1 MKFDRNSIKT
11 ILLIDLIIICS
22 FAVIIP
28 LFLDFFG
35 LSIKLVFIT
44 FIGNFLIISTF
55 IITIIDLF
63 YLLKLKRNSYLL
75 SSLSMSLTLS
85 FFLLLE
91 YCFLSDNFDII
102 YVWSYS
108 NTTLPLIYKFVAIW
122 AGEAG
127 SIMTWMVF
135 NTIIIFLYRLKNQ
148 NKDDIVFILSTIASL
163 LISSIFLIILF
174 IYNPF
179 QAETPISF
187 PNGFGLNPLLISPF
201 MIWHPL
207 FTFIAYAI
215 FLIPFTVSIIR
226 MLRPKLSIQ
235 NPYQKSFNDISLKFG
250 WLVLTLS
257 IGLGA
262 YWAKIALTWGRYWGW
277 DPVEI
282 VSLVPWFFSTAY
294 FHTIT
299 FKKNNSKL
307 VKINVI
313 LIFLSIIFSTLITRG
328 GGLTSLH
335 AFTGESNLIIWAL
348 IIGLIVLV
356 FSLYVIYETINTLSE
371 NYKKTR
377 LFLDYLSYLCL
388 FMLAFVCIF
397 GLLISPL
404 TYFLSLISNINI
416 LYVGTDYFILTTL
429 LLASVLAASLVFC
442 SLYGRYKLIVIV
454 VILVIGGILQ
464 TILSF
469 VIFFTSGVW
478 INPVISI
485 FIIALLSSILKLIK
499 DFDKNKDLKQYFRIN
514 SKTYVHIGLSLI
526 LIGTLIDPG
535 VWIFQDIF
543 YISGFIFFM
552 GGMIPSIFIFFFLR
566 RNKSTQKSLE

>member
-1 MKFDRNSIKT
+1 MRFNHYSLKK
-11 ILLIDLIIICS
+11 ILLIDLI
-22 FAVIIP
+22 VILSIVIVIP
-28 LFLDFFG
+28 LVLSLFG
-35 LSIKLVFIT
+35 LNIKILVISFL
-44 FIGNFLIISTF
+44 GNILIISTI
-55 IITIIDLF
+55 IITIIDIF
-63 YLLKLKRNSYLL
+63 YLLKVKRNFYLL
-75 SSLSMSLTLS
+75 SSLSMSFTISL
-85 FFLLLE
+85 FLLLE
-91 YCFLSDNFDII
+91 YCFLNDYYDFV

-108 NTTLPLIYKFVAIW
+108 KSTLPIIYKIVAIW

-127 SIMTWMVF
+127 SIMTWMLF
-135 NTIIIFLYRLKNQ
+135 NSIIIFFYRLKNQ
-148 NKDDIVFILSTIASL
+148 NKDDITFIISVIFSL
-163 LISSIFLIILF
+163 AISSVFLTILF
-174 IYNPF
+174 SYNPF
-179 QAETPISF
+179 QTETPIIF
-187 PNGFGLNPLLISPF
+187 PNGLGLNPLLISPF
-201 MIWHPL
+201 MIWHPF

-215 FLIPFTVSIIR
+215 FLIPFTVSLIR
-226 MLRPKLSIQ
+226 MLKPNISLQ
-235 NPYQKSFNDISLKFG
+235 NQYQKSFYDFSLKFG

-262 YWAKIALTWGRYWGW
+262 YWAKTALTWGRYWGW

-282 VSLVPWFFSTAY
+282 VSLIPWFFSTAY
-294 FHTIT
+294 FHTKS

-313 LIFLSIIFSTLITRG
+313 LIFLSVIFSTLITRG

-348 IIGLIVLV
+348 IVGSILV
-356 FSLYVIYETINTLSE
+356 GCSLYVIYETFNSLSE

-377 LFLDYLSYLCL
+377 LFFDYLSYFCL

-404 TYFLSLISNINI
+404 TYFLSLFSNINV
-416 LYVGTDYFILTTL
+416 LYVGTDYFILTTII
-429 LLASVLAASLVFC
+429 LASVLATSLVFC
-442 SLYGRYKLIVIV
+442 SLYGTYKLKVIAM
-454 VILVIGGILQ
+454 ILVIGGIVQ

-469 VIFFTSGVW
+469 VIFSIYGVW

-499 DFDKNKDLKQYFRIN
+499 DFDKNTSLKQYFRIN
-514 SKTYVHIGLSLI
+514 SKTYVHVGLSLI

-535 VWIFQDIF
+535 VLIFQDIF

-552 GGMIPSIFIFFFLR
+552 SGIIPSIFILLFLR
-566 RNKSTQKSLE
+566 RNKLKQKFIE

>member
-1 MKFDRNSIKT
+1 MKFDRKSIKT
-11 ILLIDLIIICS
+11 ILLIDLIVIFS
-22 FAVIIP
+22 FVVVIP

-35 LSIKLVFIT
+35 LSIKLLVIST
-44 FIGNFLIISTF
+44 IGNFLIISTF

-63 YLLKLKRNSYLL
+63 YLLRLKRNNYLL
-75 SSLSMSLTLS
+75 SSLSMTLTIS

-91 YCFLSDNFDII
+91 YCFLNDYFDII

-108 NTTLPLIYKFVAIW
+108 EATLPFIYKFVAIW

-135 NTIIIFLYRLKNQ
+135 NTIIIFFYRLKNQ
-148 NKDDIVFILSTIASL
+148 DKSDLVFVFSTIISL

-179 QAETPISF
+179 QTETPIFF
-187 PNGFGLNPLLISPF
+187 PNGLGLNSLLRSPF

-207 FTFIAYAI
+207 FTFIGYAV

-226 MLRPKLSIQ
+226 VLKPNLSLQ
-235 NPYQKSFNDISLKFG
+235 NPYQKSFYDFSLKFG

-282 VSLVPWFFSTAY
+282 VSLIPWFFSTAY

-348 IIGLIVLV
+348 IFGLIVLV
-356 FSLYVIYETINTLSE
+356 FSLYVIFETIDTLSE
-371 NYKKTR
+371 NYKKAR
-377 LFLDYLSYLCL
+377 LFFNYLSYLSL

-404 TYFLSLISNINI
+404 TYFLSLFSNINV
-416 LYVGTDYFILTTL
+416 LYVGTDYFISTTL
-429 LLASVLAASLVFC
+429 LLASVLAVSLVFC
-442 SLYGRYKLIVIV
+442 SLYGKYKLKVIAT
-454 VILVIGGILQ
+454 ILVIGGIVQ
-464 TILSF
+464 TIFSF
-469 VIFFTSGVW
+469 VLLFIFGVW

-485 FIIALLSSILKLIK
+485 IIVALLSSILKLIK
-499 DFDKNKDLKQYFRIN
+499 DFDKNAGLKQYLRIN

-535 VWIFQDIF
+535 IWIFEDIF
-543 YISGFIFFM
+543 YISGFIFFLS
-552 GGMIPSIFIFFFLR
+552 GIIPSILILFFLR
-566 RNKSTQKSLE
+566 RNKSKQKSIE

>member
-1 MKFDRNSIKT
+1 MKIDLYSLKKIF
-11 ILLIDLIIICS
+11 LIDLI
-22 FAVIIP
+22 VILSIVVVIP
-28 LFLDFFG
+28 LVLDLFG
-35 LSIKLVFIT
+35 LNVKILVIS
-44 FIGNFLIISTF
+44 FIGNLLIISTI

-63 YLLKLKRNSYLL
+63 YLLKFKRNIYLL
-75 SSLSMSLTLS
+75 SSLSMAFSISLFS
-85 FFLLLE
+85 LLE
-91 YCFLSDNFDII
+91 YCFVNDYFDII
-102 YVWSYS
+102 YVWSHS
-108 NTTLPLIYKFVAIW
+108 ETSLPLIYKFVAIW

-135 NTIIIFLYRLKNQ
+135 TSIVIFFYRLKNQ
-148 NKDDIVFILSTIASL
+148 NREDIVFLLSTIISI
-163 LISSIFLIILF
+163 LISSVFLIILF

-179 QAETPISF
+179 QIETPILF
-187 PNGFGLNPLLISPF
+187 PNGLGLNSLLISPF
-201 MIWHPL
+201 MIWHPF

-215 FLIPFTVSIIR
+215 FLIPFSVSIIR
-226 MLRPKLSIQ
+226 VIRPNLTLQ
-235 NPYQKSFNDISLKFG
+235 NPYQKSFYDFSLKFG

-277 DPVEI
+277 DPVET
-282 VSLVPWFFSTAY
+282 VSLIPWFFSTAY
-294 FHTIT
+294 FHTIA
-299 FKKNNSKL
+299 FKKTNSKL
-307 VKINVI
+307 VKINGV
-313 LIFLSIIFSTLITRG
+313 LIFMSIIFSTLITRG

-335 AFTGESNLIIWAL
+335 AFTGESNLIIWT
-348 IIGLIVLV
+348 LIVGSILV
-356 FSLYVIYETINTLSE
+356 ACSLYVIYETINSLSE

-388 FMLAFVCIF
+388 FMLAFVCTF

-404 TYFLSLISNINI
+404 TYFLSLFSNINV

-429 LLASVLAASLVFC
+429 IIASVLAISLVFC
-442 SLYGRYKLIVIV
+442 SLYRIYKLKVIAM
-454 VILVIGGILQ
+454 ILVIGGIVQ

-469 VIFFTSGVW
+469 VIFSIYSIW

-485 FIIALLSSILKLIK
+485 FIVALLSSILKLIK
-499 DFDKNKDLKQYFRIN
+499 DFDKNISLKQYFRIN

-535 VWIFQDIF
+535 VLIFQDIF

-552 GGMIPSIFIFFFLR
+552 SGIIPSIFIFFFLG
-566 RNKSTQKSLE
+566 RNKLKLKPIE

>member
-1 MKFDRNSIKT
+1 MKFDRKSIKT
-11 ILLIDLIIICS
+11 ILLIDLIVIFS
-22 FAVIIP
+22 FVVVIP

-35 LSIKLVFIT
+35 LSIKLLVIST
-44 FIGNFLIISTF
+44 IGNFLIISTF

-63 YLLKLKRNSYLL
+63 YLLRLKRNNYLL
-75 SSLSMSLTLS
+75 SSLSMTLTIS

-91 YCFLSDNFDII
+91 YCFLNDYFDII

-108 NTTLPLIYKFVAIW
+108 EATLPFIYKFVAIW

-135 NTIIIFLYRLKNQ
+135 NTIIIFFYRLKNQ
-148 NKDDIVFILSTIASL
+148 DKSDLVFVFSTIISL

-179 QAETPISF
+179 QTETPIFF
-187 PNGFGLNPLLISPF
+187 PNGLGLNSLLRSPF

-207 FTFIAYAI
+207 FTFIGYAV

-226 MLRPKLSIQ
+226 VLKPNLSLQ
-235 NPYQKSFNDISLKFG
+235 NPYQKSFYDFSLKFG

-282 VSLVPWFFSTAY
+282 VSLIPWFFSTAY

-348 IIGLIVLV
+348 IFGLIVLV
-356 FSLYVIYETINTLSE
+356 FSLYVIFETIDTLSE
-371 NYKKTR
+371 NYKKAR
-377 LFLDYLSYLCL
+377 LFFNYLSYLSL

-404 TYFLSLISNINI
+404 TYFLSLFSNINV
-416 LYVGTDYFILTTL
+416 LYVGTDYFISTTL
-429 LLASVLAASLVFC
+429 LLASVLAVSLVFC
-442 SLYGRYKLIVIV
+442 SLYGKYKLKVIAT
-454 VILVIGGILQ
+454 ILVIGGIVQ
-464 TILSF
+464 TIFSF
-469 VIFFTSGVW
+469 VLLFIFGVW

-485 FIIALLSSILKLIK
+485 IIVALLSSILKLIK
-499 DFDKNKDLKQYFRIN
+499 DFDKNAGLKQYLRIN

-526 LIGTLIDPG
+526 LI
-535 VWIFQDIF
+535 
-543 YISGFIFFM
+543 
-552 GGMIPSIFIFFFLR
+552 
-566 RNKSTQKSLE
+566 

>member
-1 MKFDRNSIKT
+1 MT
-11 ILLIDLIIICS
+11 ILLVDLIVIFS
-22 FAVIIP
+22 FVVVIP

-35 LSIKLVFIT
+35 LSIKLLVIST
-44 FIGNFLIISTF
+44 IGNFLIISTF
-55 IITIIDLF
+55 IITIIDLL
-63 YLLKLKRNSYLL
+63 YLLKFKRNNYLL
-75 SSLSMSLTLS
+75 SSLSMTLTIS

-91 YCFLSDNFDII
+91 YCFLNDFFDII
-102 YVWSYS
+102 YVWRYS
-108 NTTLPLIYKFVAIW
+108 EATLSFIYKFVAIW

-135 NTIIIFLYRLKNQ
+135 NTIIIFFYRLKNQ
-148 NKDDIVFILSTIASL
+148 NKNDLVFVFSTIISL

-179 QAETPISF
+179 QTETPILF
-187 PNGFGLNPLLISPF
+187 PNGLGLNSLLRSPF

-207 FTFIAYAI
+207 FTFIAYAV

-226 MLRPKLSIQ
+226 VLKPKLSLQ
-235 NPYQKSFNDISLKFG
+235 NPYQKSFYDFSLKFG

-262 YWAKIALTWGRYWGW
+262 YWAKIALSWGRYWGW

-282 VSLVPWFFSTAY
+282 VSLIPWFFSTAY

-299 FKKNNSKL
+299 FKKNNRKL

-348 IIGLIVLV
+348 IVGLIVVV
-356 FSLYVIYETINTLSE
+356 FSLYVIYETINSLSE

-397 GLLISPL
+397 GLVISPL
-404 TYFLSLISNINI
+404 TYFLSLFSNINI
-416 LYVGTDYFILTTL
+416 LYVGTDYFIITTL
-429 LLASVLAASLVFC
+429 MIASVLAASLVFC
-442 SLYGRYKLIVIV
+442 SLYGRYKIKVIALI
-454 VILVIGGILQ
+454 LFIGGIVQ

-478 INPVISI
+478 INPLISI
-485 FIIALLSSILKLIK
+485 FIIALLSSILKLLK
-499 DFDKNKDLKQYFRIN
+499 DFDKNTDLKQYFRIN

-526 LIGTLIDPG
+526 LIGTLIVPG
-535 VWIFQDIF
+535 IWIFQDIF
-543 YISGFIFFM
+543 YISGFLFFM
-552 GGMIPSIFIFFFLR
+552 IGIIPSIFIFFFLR
-566 RNKSTQKSLE
+566 RNKLKNKSIE

>member
-1 MKFDRNSIKT
+1 MKIDHYSLKKIFI
-11 ILLIDLIIICS
+11 IDLI
-22 FAVIIP
+22 VIISIVIVIP
-28 LFLDFFG
+28 LVLDLFG
-35 LSIKLVFIT
+35 LNIKILVIS
-44 FIGNFLIISTF
+44 FIGNLLIISTI
-55 IITIIDLF
+55 IITIFDLF
-63 YLLKLKRNSYLL
+63 YLLNFKRNIYLL
-75 SSLSMSLTLS
+75 SSLSMTFSISL
-85 FFLLLE
+85 FFLLE
-91 YCFLSDNFDII
+91 YCFVNDYFDII

-108 NTTLPLIYKFVAIW
+108 ETTLPLVYKFVAIW

-135 NTIIIFLYRLKNQ
+135 TSIVIFFYRLKNQ
-148 NKDDIVFILSTIASL
+148 NRHDVVFILSTIVSI
-163 LISSIFLIILF
+163 LITSVFLIILF
-174 IYNPF
+174 TYNPF
-179 QAETPISF
+179 QIETPIF
-187 PNGFGLNPLLISPF
+187 PDGLGLNPLLISPF
-201 MIWHPL
+201 MIWHPF

-215 FLIPFTVSIIR
+215 FLIPFSVSIIR
-226 MLRPKLSIQ
+226 VLRPNLALQ
-235 NPYQKSFNDISLKFG
+235 NPYQKSFYDFSLKFG

-277 DPVEI
+277 DPVET
-282 VSLVPWFFSTAY
+282 VSLIPWFFSTAY

-299 FKKNNSKL
+299 FKKTNSKL
-307 VKINVI
+307 VKINGI
-313 LIFLSIIFSTLITRG
+313 LIFMSIVFSTLITRG

-335 AFTGESNLIIWAL
+335 AFTGESNLIIWT
-348 IIGLIVLV
+348 LIVGSILVV
-356 FSLYVIYETINTLSE
+356 FSLYVIYETLNSLSE

-397 GLLISPL
+397 GLFISPL
-404 TYFLSLISNINI
+404 TYFLSLFSNINI

-429 LLASVLAASLVFC
+429 ILASVLATSLVFC
-442 SLYGRYKLIVIV
+442 SLYGAYKLKVIAI
-454 VILVIGGILQ
+454 ILVIGGIVQ

-469 VIFFTSGVW
+469 VIFSTSGLW

-499 DFDKNKDLKQYFRIN
+499 DFDKNTNLKQYFRIN

-526 LIGTLIDPG
+526 LIGTLIDPE

-552 GGMIPSIFIFFFLR
+552 SGIVPSIFIFFFLK
-566 RNKSTQKSLE
+566 RNKSK

>member
-1 MKFDRNSIKT
+1 M
-11 ILLIDLIIICS
+11 
-22 FAVIIP
+22 
-28 LFLDFFG
+28 
-35 LSIKLVFIT
+35 
-44 FIGNFLIISTF
+44 
-55 IITIIDLF
+55 
-63 YLLKLKRNSYLL
+63 
-75 SSLSMSLTLS
+75 
-85 FFLLLE
+85 
-91 YCFLSDNFDII
+91 
-102 YVWSYS
+102 
-108 NTTLPLIYKFVAIW
+108 
-122 AGEAG
+122 
-127 SIMTWMVF
+127 
-135 NTIIIFLYRLKNQ
+135 
-148 NKDDIVFILSTIASL
+148 
-163 LISSIFLIILF
+163 
-174 IYNPF
+174 
-179 QAETPISF
+179 
-187 PNGFGLNPLLISPF
+187 
-201 MIWHPL
+201 
-207 FTFIAYAI
+207 
-215 FLIPFTVSIIR
+215 
-226 MLRPKLSIQ
+226 
-235 NPYQKSFNDISLKFG
+235 
-250 WLVLTLS
+250 TLS

-429 LLASVLAASLVFC
+429 LIASVLAASLVFC

-552 GGMIPSIFIFFFLR
+552 GGMIPSIVIFFFLR
-566 RNKSTQKSLE
+566 RNKSTLKPLE

>member
-1 MKFDRNSIKT
+1 MKIDHYSLKKIF
-11 ILLIDLIIICS
+11 LIDLI
-22 FAVIIP
+22 VILSIVIVIP
-28 LFLDFFG
+28 LFLDLFG
-35 LSIKLVFIT
+35 LNIKIFIISL
-44 FIGNFLIISTF
+44 IGNLLIISTI

-63 YLLKLKRNSYLL
+63 YLLKFKRNIYFLF
-75 SSLSMSLTLS
+75 SLSMTFTIS

-91 YCFLSDNFDII
+91 YCFLNDYFDII

-108 NTTLPLIYKFVAIW
+108 KTTLPLIYKFVAIW

-135 NTIIIFLYRLKNQ
+135 NTIVIFFYRLKNQ
-148 NKDDIVFILSTIASL
+148 NRNDFVFILSTIISL

-179 QAETPISF
+179 QAETPIIF
-187 PNGFGLNPLLISPF
+187 PNGLGLNSLLISPF

-215 FLIPFTVSIIR
+215 FLIPFTVSFIR
-226 MLRPKLSIQ
+226 MLRPNLSLQ
-235 NPYQKSFNDISLKFG
+235 NSYQKSFYDISLKFG

-282 VSLVPWFFSTAY
+282 VSLIPWFFSTAY

-348 IIGLIVLV
+348 VIGLIVV
-356 FSLYVIYETINTLSE
+356 IFSLFVIYETINSLSE

-377 LFLDYLSYLCL
+377 LFLDYLSYLSL

-397 GLLISPL
+397 GLFISPL
-404 TYFLSLISNINI
+404 TYFLSLFSNINI

-429 LLASVLAASLVFC
+429 ILASVLAISLVFC
-442 SLYGRYKLIVIV
+442 SLYGIYKLKVIAI
-454 VILVIGGILQ
+454 ILVIGGIVQ

-469 VIFFTSGVW
+469 VIFSIFGVW

-485 FIIALLSSILKLIK
+485 FIVALLSSILKLIK
-499 DFDKNKDLKQYFRIN
+499 DFNKNAGLKQYFRIN
-514 SKTYVHIGLSLI
+514 SKTYV
-526 LIGTLIDPG
+526 
-535 VWIFQDIF
+535 
-543 YISGFIFFM
+543 
-552 GGMIPSIFIFFFLR
+552 
-566 RNKSTQKSLE
+566 

>member
-1 MKFDRNSIKT
+1 MTFT
-11 ILLIDLIIICS
+11 I
-22 FAVIIP
+22 
-28 LFLDFFG
+28 
-35 LSIKLVFIT
+35 
-44 FIGNFLIISTF
+44 
-55 IITIIDLF
+55 
-63 YLLKLKRNSYLL
+63 
-75 SSLSMSLTLS
+75 S

-91 YCFLSDNFDII
+91 YCFLNDYFDII

-108 NTTLPLIYKFVAIW
+108 KTTLPLIYKFVAIW

-135 NTIIIFLYRLKNQ
+135 NTIVIFFYRLKNQ
-148 NKDDIVFILSTIASL
+148 NRDDFVFILSTIISL
-163 LISSIFLIILF
+163 LISLIFLIILF
-174 IYNPF
+174 TYNPF
-179 QAETPISF
+179 QAATPFIF
-187 PNGFGLNPLLISPF
+187 PNGLGLNSLLISPF

-226 MLRPKLSIQ
+226 MLKPNLSLQ
-235 NPYQKSFNDISLKFG
+235 NSYQKSFYDISLKFG

-282 VSLVPWFFSTAY
+282 VSLIPWFFSTAY

-348 IIGLIVLV
+348 VIGLIVVV
-356 FSLYVIYETINTLSE
+356 FSLYVIYETINSLSE

-377 LFLDYLSYLCL
+377 LFLDYLSYLSL

-397 GLLISPL
+397 GLFISPL
-404 TYFLSLISNINI
+404 TYFLSLFSNINI

-429 LLASVLAASLVFC
+429 ILASVLATSLVFC
-442 SLYGRYKLIVIV
+442 SLYGTYKLKVIAF
-454 VILVIGGILQ
+454 ILVIGGIVQ
-464 TILSF
+464 TTLSF
-469 VIFFTSGVW
+469 VIFSIFGVW

-485 FIIALLSSILKLIK
+485 FIVALLSSILKLIK
-499 DFDKNKDLKQYFRIN
+499 DFNKNAGLKQYFRIN

-526 LIGTLIDPG
+526 LIGTLIDPE

-543 YISGFIFFM
+543 FISGFIFFM
-552 GGMIPSIFIFFFLR
+552 SGIIPSIFIYFFLR
-566 RNKSTQKSLE
+566 RNILKSKSME

>member
-1 MKFDRNSIKT
+1 MKIDHYSIKK
-11 ILLIDLIIICS
+11 ILLIDLILILSI
-22 FAVIIP
+22 VIVIP
-28 LFLDFFG
+28 LVLDLFG
-35 LSIKLVFIT
+35 LNVKILVIS
-44 FIGNFLIISTF
+44 FIGNLLIISTI
-55 IITIIDLF
+55 IITIFDLF
-63 YLLKLKRNSYLL
+63 YLLKLKRNIYLL
-75 SSLSMSLTLS
+75 SSLSMTLS
-85 FFLLLE
+85 ISLFLLLE
-91 YCFLSDNFDII
+91 YCFVNDYFDII

-108 NTTLPLIYKFVAIW
+108 KTTLPLIYKFVAIW

-135 NTIIIFLYRLKNQ
+135 NTIVIFFYRLKNQ
-148 NKDDIVFILSTIASL
+148 NRGDIVFILSTIVSL
-163 LISSIFLIILF
+163 LISSVFLIILA

-179 QAETPISF
+179 QIETPIIF
-187 PNGFGLNPLLISPF
+187 PNGLGLNSLLISPF
-201 MIWHPL
+201 MIWHPF

-215 FLIPFTVSIIR
+215 FLIPFSVSIIR
-226 MLRPKLSIQ
+226 VLRPNLALQ
-235 NPYQKSFNDISLKFG
+235 NPYQKSFYDFSLKFG

-277 DPVEI
+277 DPVET
-282 VSLVPWFFSTAY
+282 VSLIPWFLSTAY

-299 FKKNNSKL
+299 FKKTNSKL
-307 VKINVI
+307 VKINGI
-313 LIFLSIIFSTLITRG
+313 MIFLSIIFSTLITRG

-335 AFTGESNLIIWAL
+335 AFTGESNLIIL
-348 IIGLIVLV
+348 TLIVGSILV
-356 FSLYVIYETINTLSE
+356 GFSLYVIYETINLLSE

-377 LFLDYLSYLCL
+377 LFLDYLSYLSL

-404 TYFLSLISNINI
+404 TYFLSLFSNINI

-429 LLASVLAASLVFC
+429 ILASVLATSLVFC
-442 SLYGRYKLIVIV
+442 SLYGTYKLKVIAI
-454 VILVIGGILQ
+454 ILVIGVIVQ

-469 VIFFTSGVW
+469 VLFSISGVW
-478 INPVISI
+478 MNPVISI
-485 FIIALLSSILKLIK
+485 FIIALLSSILRLIK
-499 DFDKNKDLKQYFRIN
+499 DFDRNTGLKQYLRIN

-526 LIGTLIDPG
+526 LIGTLINPG

-552 GGMIPSIFIFFFLR
+552 SGIIPSIFIFYFLR
-566 RNKSTQKSLE
+566 RNKIK